1 MQTTVQQKIRRM
13 ITRLKHGTVLFA
25 SSFPQFDVEYVTKFI
40 FLETL
45 QKRFRKLP
53 QRVTAE

>member
-13 ITRLKHGTVLFA
+13 ITRLKYGTVLFA

-45 QKRFRKLP
+45 QKRFRK
-53 QRVTAE
+53 VHKE